1 MTKQSKRVFPVAPRS
16 LSESIQQFPKSLSN
30 QFPEP
35 QLPVT
40 EKAALGEADYTD
52 SIKVQ
57 LRPGLTLVIHGEI
70 ANWADASLVQQ
81 SDSAL
86 SRTHPSAIS
95 HNSVPSLPRSSLP
108 AVSPHSSISPSPG
121 TSFFRQFPQKMKTI
135 WQQQSLSTKATV
147 LAIALG
153 TLPVVG
159 IIAAESISNSSPP
172 LLVPGETSQ
181 TGQSQ
186 TATLSDFQKL
196 LLLTLKLSTGGAAL
210 LISAMAIRMAHRNS
224 RSILVAAKAAEQ
236 LAQGQL
242 NTRILAEGEDE
253 LSVLG
258 SKINQLAGRL
268 VLQAAE
274 GNQAQQLHEVTSRIR
289 ASLEREHILN
299 TAVTETRLALQAER
313 VIIYRFD
320 DAGEGTI
327 LAESVA
333 LGLPAALGTQIREPS
348 FKNRDTIQYQKHH
361 VQAIEDIYSAGLTES
376 DTRQLELLGVK
387 ASLVVPIIADKQ
399 SHGLLIAH
407 QCSKPRA
414 WNQLEVDFLKQ
425 VATQLGFALDQVTL
439 LEELKNQRKQQEAQA
454 KRVLVLTKAT
464 QKEALKQRQ
473 LKEAAQQEA
482 LKQRQLKEAAQQE
495 ALKQRQLKEVAQQE
509 ALKQRQLKEATH
521 QEALKQR
528 QLKEAAQQEAL
539 KQRQLKEATHKEALK
554 QRQFRE
560 GLQQQ
565 LAKLLKDVEAFAQ
578 GDLTVRASVTKGEIG
593 RIADSFNVI
602 MARQQAIAVKIKQA
616 VAQANAALQENQEAV
631 RQISSEAN
639 QQAQETTLTLNT
651 IEQIQHSIQ
660 ALAQSV
666 SQATS
671 LLGYASTSAE
681 AGGLAMDTAVQ
692 NIWNLEKTVAN
703 TFTDMQ
709 RLGKSAQEA
718 CQMVSLIK
726 EIALE
731 TNMLAID
738 TGVEAA
744 RMGEGSE
751 GFAVVAKEFGELS
764 SRSSLVI
771 QEIEQLVNNIQAET
785 AQVVK
790 AMHQGKNTASESSRL
805 VKQTK
810 QSMGEIFEA
819 SYQADKLVESI
830 ALATV
835 SPVETSRSVIDW
847 MKSMAQVSEETSR
860 SAEQISDSIQRAI
873 ALTQELEASVEVLK
887 VKN

>member
-1 MTKQSKRVFPVAPRS
+1 MTEQPKRVFPIAPNT
-16 LSESIQQFPKSLSN
+16 LSETTQQFPKSFYS
-30 QFPEP
+30 QFQKREF
-35 QLPVT
+35 PVT
-40 EKAALGEADYTD
+40 KTAAFGEADD
-52 SIKVQ
+52 AESFKIQ
-57 LRPGLTLVIHGEI
+57 LRPGLTLVIHGQI

-81 SDSAL
+81 SSSAL
-86 SRTHPSAIS
+86 GKTNSEIISQNSITHSPQSF
-95 HNSVPSLPRSSLP
+95 LLG
-108 AVSPHSSISPSPG
+108 VSPSTSISPSPG

-153 TLPVVG
+153 TLPVIG
-159 IIAAESISNSSPP
+159 IIATESISNSPP
-172 LLVPGETSQ
+172 PQLVPGETTP
-181 TGQSQ
+181 TGQDQ

-196 LLLTLKLSTGGAAL
+196 LLLTLKLSAGGAAL
-210 LISAMAIRMAHRNS
+210 LLSAMAIRIAHRNS
-224 RSILVAAKAAEQ
+224 SSILVAAKAAEQ
-236 LAQGQL
+236 LSQGQL
-242 NTRILAEGEDE
+242 NTRILVEGEDE

-258 SKINQLAGRL
+258 TKINQLAGRL

-274 GNQAQQLHEVTSRIR
+274 GNQAQQLHQVTSRIR
-289 ASLEREHILN
+289 ASLEREYIIN
-299 TAVTETRLALQAER
+299 TAVTETRLALQADR

-327 LAESVA
+327 IAESIA
-333 LGLPAALGTQIREPS
+333 LGWPASLGSQIREPA
-348 FKNRDTIQYQKHH
+348 FKNKETIHYQKDHC
-361 VQAIEDIYSAGLTES
+361 QAIEDIYTTSLTES
-376 DTRQLELLGVK
+376 EIRQLELLCVK

-407 QCSKPRA
+407 QCSETRDWK
-414 WNQLEVDFLKQ
+414 QLEVDFFKQ
-425 VATQLGFALDQVTL
+425 VATQIGFALDQVTS
-439 LEELKNQRKQQEAQA
+439 LEELEDQRKQQEAQA
-454 KRVLVLTKAT
+454 KRAFTRAKVT
-464 QKEALKQRQ
+464 QQEALKQRQLKEAVQQEALKQRQ

-495 ALKQRQLKEVAQQE
+495 ALKQRQLKEAVQ
-509 ALKQRQLKEATH
+509 

-539 KQRQLKEATHKEALK
+539 KQRQLKEAAHQEALK

-560 GLQQQ
+560 RQQQQ
-565 LAKLLKDVEAFAQ
+565 LAKLLKDIEAFAQ
-578 GDLTVRASVTKGEIG
+578 GDLRARASVTEGEIG
-593 RIADSFNVI
+593 RIADSFNGI
-602 MARQQAIAVKIKQA
+602 MARQQAIAVKIKQV
-616 VAQANAALQENQEAV
+616 VAEANTALQKNQEAV
-631 RQISSEAN
+631 RQISSESS
-639 QQAQETTLTLNT
+639 QQSQETSLNLNT

-660 ALAQSV
+660 ELAQSV

-671 LLGYASTSAE
+671 LLNYASSSAE
-681 AGGLAMDTAVQ
+681 AGSLAMDTALQ

-709 RLGKSAQEA
+709 GLGKSAQEA
-718 CQMVSLIK
+718 CHMVSLIK

-744 RMGEGSE
+744 RMGEDSE
-751 GFAVVAKEFGELS
+751 GFAVVAKEFGELT

-771 QEIEQLVNNIQAET
+771 QQIEKLVNNIQQET
-785 AQVVK
+785 AQLVK
-790 AMHQGKNTASESSRL
+790 AMHQEMNTVNESSRL

-830 ALATV
+830 ALATI
-835 SPVETSRSVIDW
+835 SPVETSRNFIDW
-847 MKSMAQVSEETSR
+847 MKSMAQVSEETSKA
-860 SAEQISDSIQRAI
+860 AEQISGSIEQTI
-873 ALTQELEASVEVLK
+873 TVTQELETSIEVWK